1 MAIRTRLTEKLGLE
15 HPIILAPMGIAA
27 SGKLAAAVSNAGG
40 LGLVGIGYRGSEWIK
55 EQSDAAANV
64 RVGFGFITWRL
75 AEQPDLLELALD
87 RQPTAICLSF
97 GDPRPFAEQILAAGV
112 PLICQVQTLADAKAA
127 VEANASIVVAQGTE
141 AGGYGGTRSTSTLV
155 PEVAD
160 LLARISADT
169 LLCAAGGIA
178 DGRGLAAA
186 LVLGAD
192 GVLVGSRFWASEEAN
207 VHPKFHQTALA
218 ADGDSTIRTTLMD
231 IVRGYNWPTRYTN
244 RALKNSFLETW
255 RGREA
260 ELAASVD
267 VETAK
272 WNKAWDEGDGE
283 NSNVFIS
290 ESVGLIK
297 AIEPAACIIAR
308 MISDAEKRLASVTAA
323 IR

>member
-1 MAIRTRLTEKLGLE
+1 VDACFGGSILALRSKSMAIRTRLTEKLGLE
-15 HPIILAPMGIAA
+15 HPIILAPMGVAA

-75 AEQPDLLELALD
+75 AEQPDLLELALG

-112 PLICQVQTLADAKAA
+112 PLICQVQTLADAKPA

-141 AGGYGGTRSTSTLV
+141 AGGHGGTRSTSTLV

-178 DGRGLAAA
+178 DGRGLAGSACSGCRWSIGRLA
-186 LVLGAD
+186 VLGVRRSECASKVSPD
-192 GVLVGSRFWASEEAN
+192 RVG
-207 VHPKFHQTALA
+207 
-218 ADGDSTIRTTLMD
+218 
-231 IVRGYNWPTRYTN
+231 
-244 RALKNSFLETW
+244 
-255 RGREA
+255 GR
-260 ELAASVD
+260 
-267 VETAK
+267 
-272 WNKAWDEGDGE
+272 W
-283 NSNVFIS
+283 
-290 ESVGLIK
+290 
-297 AIEPAACIIAR
+297 
-308 MISDAEKRLASVTAA
+308 
-323 IR
+323 

>member
-141 AGGYGGTRSTSTLV
+141 AGGHGGTRSTSTLV

-207 VHPKFHQTALA
+207 VHPKFHQTALGPMVIQLFGPPLWTSCEA
-218 ADGDSTIRTTLMD
+218 TIGRRGTRTAPSRTASWKPGEAGRRNSPRLSMS
-231 IVRGYNWPTRYTN
+231 RPRSGTKPGTKEMGRTPTF
-244 RALKNSFLETW
+244 SS
-255 RGREA
+255 
-260 ELAASVD
+260 ASLLV
-267 VETAK
+267 
-272 WNKAWDEGDGE
+272 
-283 NSNVFIS
+283 
-290 ESVGLIK
+290 
-297 AIEPAACIIAR
+297 
-308 MISDAEKRLASVTAA
+308 
-323 IR
+323 